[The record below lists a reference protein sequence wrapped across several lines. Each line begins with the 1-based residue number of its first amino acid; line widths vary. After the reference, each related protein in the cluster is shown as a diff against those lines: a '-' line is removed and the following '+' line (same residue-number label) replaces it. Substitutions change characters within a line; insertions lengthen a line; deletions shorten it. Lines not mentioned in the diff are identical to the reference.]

1 MSRSLSESTIVRE
14 VAGVACARIAR
25 KTIADLKR
33 TKNTRSGDDSDLK
46 TTWDEICV
54 QVQDE
59 HSVTRDAYEKTVRS
73 VVSTYAGE
81 LVPYERE
88 AIWLQTK
95 SGIEWDSD
103 DLESREDSPVFDD
116 EIIDYITTEHVY
128 AEADRYTN
136 SRIRNFL
143 DRTTIKD

>member
-33 TKNTRSGDDSDLK
+33 MKGTLSGDDSELK

-59 HSVTRDAYEKTVRS
+59 HSVAWDAYEKTVRS
-73 VVSTYAGE
+73 VVHVYAGE

-88 AIWLQTK
+88 AIWL
-95 SGIEWDSD
+95 
-103 DLESREDSPVFDD
+103 
-116 EIIDYITTEHVY
+116 
-128 AEADRYTN
+128 
-136 SRIRNFL
+136 
-143 DRTTIKD
+143 

>member
-33 TKNTRSGDDSDLK
+33 MKGTPSGDDSGLK
-46 TTWDEICV
+46 TTWDAICV

-59 HSVTRDAYEKTVRS
+59 HSVDSDAYEKTVRS
-73 VVSTYAGE
+73 VVSTHAVE

-95 SGIEWDSD
+95 SGIAWDAD
-103 DLESREDSPVFDD
+103 DLESREDSPVFED

-128 AEADRYTN
+128 AEADRYSN
-136 SRIRNFL
+136 SRIRNFF
-143 DRTTIKD
+143 DRASTRD

>member
-1 MSRSLSESTIVRE
+1 MSRALSESTIVRE

-25 KTIADLKR
+25 KTIAALKR
-33 TKNTRSGDDSDLK
+33 MKDTLSGDDSELK

-59 HSVTRDAYEKTVRS
+59 HSFYWNAYEKTVRS
-73 VVSTYAGE
+73 MVSTHAGE

-95 SGIEWDSD
+95 SGIDWDSD
-103 DLESREDSPVFDD
+103 DLESREDYPVFDD
-116 EIIDYITTEHVY
+116 EIVDYITTEHVF
-128 AEADRYTN
+128 AEADRYSN
-136 SRIRNFL
+136 SRIRAFL
-143 DRTTIKD
+143 DRTSIRD

>member
-33 TKNTRSGDDSDLK
+33 MKGTLSDDDSGLK

-59 HSVTRDAYEKTVRS
+59 HSVDSDAYEKTVRS
-73 VVSTYAGE
+73 MVSTHAVE

-95 SGIEWDSD
+95 SGIQWDSD

-128 AEADRYTN
+128 AEADRYSN
-136 SRIRNFL
+136 SRIRNFF
-143 DRTTIKD
+143 DRASTRD

>member
-33 TKNTRSGDDSDLK
+33 MKGTLSGDDSELK

-59 HSVTRDAYEKTVRS
+59 HSVNWDEYEKTVRS

-116 EIIDYITTEHVY
+116 EIVDYITTEHVY
-128 AEADRYTN
+128 AEADRFSN
-136 SRIRNFL
+136 SRIRDFL
-143 DRTTIKD
+143 DRTSIKD

>member
-33 TKNTRSGDDSDLK
+33 MKGTLSGDDSELK

-54 QVQDE
+54 QVQGE
-59 HSVTRDAYEKTVRS
+59 HSANWDAYEKTVRS
-73 VVSTYAGE
+73 VVHAYAGE

-95 SGIEWDSD
+95 SGIAWDAD

-128 AEADRYTN
+128 AEADRFSN
-136 SRIRNFL
+136 SRIRDFL
-143 DRTTIKD
+143 DRTSIKD

>member
-33 TKNTRSGDDSDLK
+33 MKDTLSGDDSELK

-59 HSVTRDAYEKTVRS
+59 HSVSWDAYEKTVRS

-95 SGIEWDSD
+95 SGIDWDSD
-103 DLESREDSPVFDD
+103 DLESREDYPVFDD
-116 EIIDYITTEHVY
+116 EIVDYITTEHIY
-128 AEADRYTN
+128 AEADRFSN
-136 SRIRNFL
+136 SRIRDFL
-143 DRTTIKD
+143 DRKSIRD

>member
-25 KTIADLKR
+25 KTIAALKR
-33 TKNTRSGDDSDLK
+33 MKDTLSGDDSELK

-59 HSVTRDAYEKTVRS
+59 HSFYWDAYEKTVRS
-73 VVSTYAGE
+73 VVTTHAGE

-95 SGIEWDSD
+95 SGIDWDSD
-103 DLESREDSPVFDD
+103 DLESREDYPVFDD
-116 EIIDYITTEHVY
+116 EIVDYITTEHVY
-128 AEADRYTN
+128 AEADRFSN
-136 SRIRNFL
+136 SRIREFL
-143 DRTTIKD
+143 DRTSIRD

>member
-1 MSRSLSESTIVRE
+1 MSRALSESTIVRE

-33 TKNTRSGDDSDLK
+33 MKGTLSGDDSKLK

-54 QVQDE
+54 EVQDE
-59 HSVTRDAYEKTVRS
+59 HSANWDAYEKTVRS
-73 VVSTYAGE
+73 VVHAYAGE

-95 SGIEWDSD
+95 SGIAWDSD

-128 AEADRYTN
+128 AEADRFSN

-143 DRTTIKD
+143 DRTTIRD

>member
-25 KTIADLKR
+25 KTIAALKR
-33 TKNTRSGDDSDLK
+33 MKDTLSGDDSDLK

-59 HSVTRDAYEKTVRS
+59 QSADWDAHEKTVRS

-95 SGIEWDSD
+95 SGIAWDAD
-103 DLESREDSPVFDD
+103 DLESREDSPVFEH

-128 AEADRYTN
+128 AEADRFSN
-136 SRIRNFL
+136 SRIRDFL
-143 DRTTIKD
+143 ERTSIRD

>member
-14 VAGVACARIAR
+14 VAGVACARVAR

-33 TKNTRSGDDSDLK
+33 MKDTLSGDDSELK

-59 HSVTRDAYEKTVRS
+59 HSVSWDAYEKTIRS
-73 VVSTYAGE
+73 LVSTYAGE

-95 SGIEWDSD
+95 SGIAWDAD

-116 EIIDYITTEHVY
+116 EIIDYITNEYVY
-128 AEADRYTN
+128 VEADRFSN
-136 SRIRNFL
+136 SRIRAFL
-143 DRTTIKD
+143 DRTSIRD

>member
-33 TKNTRSGDDSDLK
+33 MKDRLSGDDSGLK

-59 HSVTRDAYEKTVRS
+59 HSVDSDAYEKTVRS
-73 VVSTYAGE
+73 MVSTHAVE

-95 SGIEWDSD
+95 SGIQWDSD

-116 EIIDYITTEHVY
+116 EIIDYITTEHVFG
-128 AEADRYTN
+128 EADRYVN
-136 SRIRNFL
+136 SRIRNFF
-143 DRTTIKD
+143 DRASNRD